1 MASPAPLKIV
11 VVGATGIIGSA
22 VAAALAPMGDVSRVG
37 RTRGDLQADAGS
49 IESIQAL
56 FARTGRFDHLVSLV
70 GGDIPIGNLRDLSP
84 ADMTCAFAN
93 KVLPQIQLVQLGLA
107 HIRDGGSFT
116 LSAGFLNKEPKP
128 GFTAIAMANG
138 ALEGFV
144 AGAALDMERGIRINS
159 VSPVFIIESLER
171 AGLVDMTSFVTMSA
185 ADTALAYVAAISG
198 SDNGRNLDPRQFAKV
213 GRDG

>member
-1 MASPAPLKIV
+1 MRARLKIV
-11 VVGATGIIGSA
+11 IVGGTGIIGSA
-22 VAAALAPMGDVSRVG
+22 VADALAPMGDVVRVG
-37 RTRGDLQADAGS
+37 RTRGDLQVDARS
-49 IESIQAL
+49 SKDIQSL
-56 FARTGRFDHLVSLV
+56 FANTGPFDHLISLV
-70 GGDIPIGNLRDLSP
+70 GGDVPIGPLGSLSP
-84 ADMTCAFAN
+84 ADMTCAFEN

-128 GFTAIAMANG
+128 GFAAIAMANG

-144 AGAALDMERGIRINS
+144 ASAALDMERGIRINS
-159 VSPVFIIESLER
+159 VSPVFVIESLQR

-198 SDNGRNLDPRQFAKV
+198 FDSGRSLDPRQFAKV
-213 GRDG
+213 

>member
-1 MASPAPLKIV
+1 MAMRARLKIV
-11 VVGATGIIGSA
+11 IVGGTGIIGSA
-22 VAAALAPMGDVSRVG
+22 VADALAPMGDVVRVG
-37 RTRGDLQADAGS
+37 RTRGDLQVDARS
-49 IESIQAL
+49 SKDIQSL
-56 FARTGRFDHLVSLV
+56 FANTGPFDHLISLV
-70 GGDIPIGNLRDLSP
+70 GGDVPIGPLGSLSP
-84 ADMTCAFAN
+84 ADMTCAFEN

-128 GFTAIAMANG
+128 GFAAIAMANG

-144 AGAALDMERGIRINS
+144 ASAALDMERGIRINS
-159 VSPVFIIESLER
+159 VSPVFVIESLQR

-198 SDNGRNLDPRQFAKV
+198 SDNGRSLDPRQFAKV
-213 GRDG
+213 

>member
-1 MASPAPLKIV
+1 MRARLKIV
-11 VVGATGIIGSA
+11 IVGGTGIIGSA
-22 VAAALAPMGDVSRVG
+22 VADALAPMGDVVRVG
-37 RTRGDLQADAGS
+37 RTRGDLQVDARS
-49 IESIQAL
+49 SKDIQSL
-56 FARTGRFDHLVSLV
+56 FANTGPFDHLISLV
-70 GGDIPIGNLRDLSP
+70 GGDVPIGPLGSLSP
-84 ADMTCAFAN
+84 ADMTCAFEN

-128 GFTAIAMANG
+128 GFAAIAMANG

-144 AGAALDMERGIRINS
+144 ASAALDMERGIRINS
-159 VSPVFIIESLER
+159 VSPVFVIESLQR

-198 SDNGRNLDPRQFAKV
+198 SDNGRSLDPRQFAKV
-213 GRDG
+213 

>member
-1 MASPAPLKIV
+1 MAMRAPRKIV
-11 VVGATGIIGSA
+11 VVGGTGIIGSA
-22 VAAALAPMGDVSRVG
+22 VADALAPMGDVVRVG
-37 RTRGDLQADAGS
+37 RTRGDLQVDARS
-49 IESIQAL
+49 IKDIQSL
-56 FARTGRFDHLVSLV
+56 FANTGPFDHLISLV
-70 GGDIPIGNLRDLSP
+70 GGDVPIGPLGSLSP
-84 ADMTCAFAN
+84 ADMTCAFEN

-128 GFTAIAMANG
+128 GFAAIAMANG

-144 AGAALDMERGIRINS
+144 ASAALDMERGIRINC
-159 VSPVFIIESLER
+159 VSPVFVIESLQR

-198 SDNGRNLDPRQFAKV
+198 SDNGRSLDPRQFAKV
-213 GRDG
+213 